1 MADNLAFASFH
12 NDQNQNIQYLTKI
25 EYSSDV
31 LYFPKAV
38 TETHGYRNVNSKQF
52 LQTLIHGAIELR
64 DIDIPKNAHDTNDAY
79 LSVFEKLNLQQV
91 DELIAKVPSLEDY
104 IDALKLKDEG
114 YLQEQIL
121 EHGDDISEE
130 LMIND
135 TLLSASNFVT
145 YTLAI
150 QGHSTRTKTGD
161 WISPLDTQYHAE
173 IKLNPKN
180 TITSS
185 YGHEFDTAA
194 QQVFNEYIQDDLI
207 AQAKSIL
214 EKQTSFKFLIMNN

>member
-1 MADNLAFASFH
+1 MADNLAFTSFH
-12 NDQNQNIQYLTKI
+12 DNQNQNIQYLTKV
-25 EYSSDV
+25 EYSSNI

-38 TETHGYRNVNSKQF
+38 TETHGYRNVNGKQF
-52 LQTLIHGAIELR
+52 LQTLVHGAIELR
-64 DIDIPKNAHDTNDAY
+64 DIDIPRNAHDTSDAY
-79 LSVFEKLNLQQV
+79 LKVFEKLNLQQV
-91 DELIAKVPSLEDY
+91 DELLAKVPSLENY
-104 IDALKLKDEG
+104 VNALKLKDED
-114 YLQEQIL
+114 YLQKQIL

-130 LMIND
+130 LMAND
-135 TLLSASNFVT
+135 ILLSTSNFAT

-150 QGHSTRTKTGD
+150 QGHSARTKHSD

>member
-12 NDQNQNIQYLTKI
+12 DDQNRNIQYLTKI

-38 TETHGYRNVNSKQF
+38 TETHSYRNANGKQF

-64 DIDIPKNAHDTNDAY
+64 DIDIPRNAHDTNDEY
-79 LSVFEKLNLQQV
+79 LKVFEKLNLQQV
-91 DELIAKVPSLEDY
+91 DELIAKIPGLEDY
-104 IDALKLKDEG
+104 IDALKLKDDG

-135 TLLSASNFVT
+135 TLLSASNFAT
-145 YTLAI
+145 YALTI
-150 QGHSTRTKTGD
+150 QGHSARTKAND
-161 WISPLDTQYHAE
+161 WVSPLDAQYHAE
-173 IKLNPKN
+173 IKVNSKN
-180 TITSS
+180 AIASD
-185 YGHEFDTAA
+185 YGHEFDDAA
-194 QQVFNEYIQDDLI
+194 QQIFNDYVRDDLL

-214 EKQTSFKFLIMNN
+214 EKQTSFKFLITNN

>member
-12 NDQNQNIQYLTKI
+12 DDQNRNIQYLTKI

-38 TETHGYRNVNSKQF
+38 TETHSYRNANGKQF

-64 DIDIPKNAHDTNDAY
+64 DIDIPRNAHDTNDEY
-79 LSVFEKLNLQQV
+79 LKVFEKLNLQQA
-91 DELIAKVPSLEDY
+91 DELLAKVPSLESY
-104 IDALKLKDEG
+104 IDALKLRDEG

-121 EHGDDISEE
+121 EYGDDISEE

-135 TLLSASNFVT
+135 TLLSASNVAT
-145 YTLAI
+145 YSLII
-150 QGHSTRTKTGD
+150 QGHRARTKAND
-161 WISPLDTQYHAE
+161 WVSPLDAQYHAE
-173 IKLNPKN
+173 IKVNSKN
-180 TITSS
+180 AIASD
-185 YGHEFDTAA
+185 YGHEFDDAA
-194 QQVFNEYIQDDLI
+194 QQIFNDYVRDDLL

-214 EKQTSFKFLIMNN
+214 EKQTSFKFLITNN

>member
-25 EYSSDV
+25 EDASNV

-38 TETHGYRNVNSKQF
+38 TETHGYRNVNGKQF

-64 DIDIPKNAHDTNDAY
+64 DIDIPRNAHDTNDAY
-79 LSVFEKLNLQQV
+79 LNVFEKLNLQQV
-91 DELIAKVPSLEDY
+91 DELITKVPSLEDY
-104 IDALKLKDEG
+104 IDALKLKDDG

-135 TLLSASNFVT
+135 TLLSASNFAT
-145 YTLAI
+145 YALTI
-150 QGHSTRTKTGD
+150 QGHSARVKQGD
-161 WISPLDTQYHAE
+161 WVSPLDAQYHVE
-173 IKLNPKN
+173 IKVNPKN
-180 TITSS
+180 TIASD
-185 YGHEFDTAA
+185 YGHEFDAAA
-194 QQVFNEYIQDDLI
+194 QQIFNDHVRDDLV
-207 AQAKSIL
+207 AQAKAIL
-214 EKQTSFKFLIMNN
+214 ENQTSFKFLITNN

>member
-1 MADNLAFASFH
+1 MADNLAFTSFH
-12 NDQNQNIQYLTKI
+12 DDQNRNIQYLANV
-25 EYSSDV
+25 EYSSNV

-38 TETHGYRNVNSKQF
+38 TETHCYRNVNGKQF
-52 LQTLIHGAIELR
+52 LQTLVHGAIELR
-64 DIDIPKNAHDTNDAY
+64 DIDIPRNAHDTNDAY
-79 LSVFEKLNLQQV
+79 LSVFEKLSLQQV
-91 DELIAKVPSLEDY
+91 DELLAKVPSVEDY
-104 IDALKLKDEG
+104 IDALKLKDED

-135 TLLSASNFVT
+135 TLLSASNFAT

-150 QGHSTRTKTGD
+150 QGHSARTKCSD
-161 WISPLDTQYHAE
+161 WVSPLDTQYHAE
-173 IKLNPKN
+173 IKVNSKN
-180 TITSS
+180 VITSN
-185 YGHEFDTAA
+185 YGHEFDEAA
-194 QQVFNEYIQDDLI
+194 QQIFNEYVQDDLI